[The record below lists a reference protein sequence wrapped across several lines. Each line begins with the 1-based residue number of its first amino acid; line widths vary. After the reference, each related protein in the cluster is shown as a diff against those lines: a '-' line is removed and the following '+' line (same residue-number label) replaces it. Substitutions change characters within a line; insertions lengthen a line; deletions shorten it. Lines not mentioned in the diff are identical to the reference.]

1 MRFLD
6 IIPHFL
12 SSGLGWLQQ
21 VSPLWFGAEPS
32 VMLVVSGGW
41 QWLVAAGD
49 TVILQACLA
58 LKSINVTWPI
68 EPGAAQ
74 AAEMLGHRSDQSR
87 ISITVIKGD
96 TDKEPLLYETTTAVL
111 WLKPVLIESG
121 SIKITEV
128 VLG

>member
-1 MRFLD
+1 M
-6 IIPHFL
+6 
-12 SSGLGWLQQ
+12 
-21 VSPLWFGAEPS
+21 
-32 VMLVVSGGW
+32 
-41 QWLVAAGD
+41 AAGD
-49 TVILQACLA
+49 TVILQACPA

-111 WLKPVLIESG
+111 WLKPVRIESG

>member
-12 SSGLGWLQQ
+12 STGLGWLQQ
-21 VSPLWFGAEPS
+21 VSPFWFGAEPS

-49 TVILQACLA
+49 TVILQACPA

-74 AAEMLGHRSDQSR
+74 AKGLSEMLKQLHPLKSFCYTQE
-87 ISITVIKGD
+87 VNALPVD
-96 TDKEPLLYETTTAVL
+96 TY
-111 WLKPVLIESG
+111 S
-121 SIKITEV
+121 
-128 VLG
+128 